1 MAYGL
6 MTDALKGKTVPH
18 AVAAMH
24 VRVCS
29 EPVPALARRDSMLVR
44 LREMAL
50 FFHKTIP
57 FRVVPALIATAVL
70 VGMLLIPTPDGLTP
84 EAWRLVAIFATTI
97 VAIILKVMPIGVM
110 ALMAIVVVSLS
121 QVTAD
126 SSGAAVSDALQ
137 SFASPLIWLIVIA
150 IMISRGLKKTGLGS
164 RIGLMFI
171 RLLGQRTIGV
181 GYGIAVCD
189 LVLAPLTPSN
199 TARGGGVVHPI
210 MRSIADAF
218 DSDPK
223 KDTQGKIGSY
233 LALVNMHANAITSG
247 MFVTATAPNPL
258 VLDYVSKATGGN
270 FSLSWT
276 TWAIAMLVPGL
287 ACLVLMPLV
296 MMLLAPPEL
305 KRTPHAVEFAKAE
318 LKKKGPLSGA
328 ERVMIA
334 IFGLLLVLW
343 ANVPAMILGPAFE
356 LSPTAV
362 ALLGLFLIVI
372 TGTIDWDDVLAEKSA
387 WDTLIWFGALVM
399 LASQLNEQGV
409 IAWFSGLIQSGLDA
423 LGLGWFA
430 AAALLVLLFLYSHYF
445 FASTTAHITAMMLAF
460 LTVGTAIVPPDY
472 TEAFVLMM
480 VAASAIMM
488 GLTHYATGTS
498 PVIFNSGYVTMGRW
512 WTAGFVMSVIN
523 ILIYATLGIA
533 WWKLLGYW

>member
-1 MAYGL
+1 MFA
-6 MTDALKGKTVPH
+6 H
-18 AVAAMH
+18 
-24 VRVCS
+24 
-29 EPVPALARRDSMLVR
+29 
-44 LREMAL
+44 LREMVL

-57 FRVVPALIATAVL
+57 FRVVPALIATGVL
-70 VGMLLIPTPDGLTP
+70 FGMLLIPTPDGLTP